1 MYAFILR
8 WRIVMVF
15 VFWGKKK
22 KKKEASLIM
31 GESYTYL
38 LEEKIF
44 GVHLKNKLV

>member
-22 KKKEASLIM
+22 KEASLIM
-31 GESYTYL
+31 GDSYTYL